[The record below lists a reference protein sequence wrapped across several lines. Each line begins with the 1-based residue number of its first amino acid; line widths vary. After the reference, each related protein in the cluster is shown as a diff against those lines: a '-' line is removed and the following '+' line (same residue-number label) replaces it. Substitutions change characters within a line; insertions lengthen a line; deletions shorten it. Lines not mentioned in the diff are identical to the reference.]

1 MPGFVPLQEPARR
14 VAHACFTVSAC
25 GREVT
30 VSDAPAGTSLPA
42 LRRVLRSRVDGAAA
56 WPEASDAFTDALCRV
71 WPSNFMTI
79 MARRQPESQIRV
91 VASIPVI
98 TAKLREE
105 VEYHWGDSATLR
117 ESFDAIGMEL
127 VVEFANLWFTS
138 IAHRDALREAC
149 REARAA

>member
-1 MPGFVPLQEPARR
+1 V
-14 VAHACFTVSAC
+14 TVSA
-25 GREVT
+25 
-30 VSDAPAGTSLPA
+30 APGGTSLPA
-42 LRRVLRSRVDGAAA
+42 LRRVLRARVEGAAA
-56 WPEASDAFTDALCRV
+56 WPEAADAFSDALCRV
-71 WPSNFMTI
+71 WPNNYMTI

-98 TAKLREE
+98 TAKVREE
-105 VEYHWGDSATLR
+105 VEFHWGDSAKLR

-149 REARAA
+149 REARRA